1 MLLTNGPGCFGSNI
15 QKTIVL
21 NLISSLQL
29 PPLLSSVPDLIYT
42 VLDVVPVLQMKQLVR
57 YLGVKDREIEEA
69 ELNNRSCQE
78 AHYQMLRVWVERGS
92 QAGGGGH
99 GGMLH
104 WHLLQELLDVVRK
117 MDLGW
122 AADKLETKYSIQ

>member
-1 MLLTNGPGCFGSNI
+1 MVQGVSAQTYRKLLYLTLFLPF
-15 QKTIVL
+15 
-21 NLISSLQL
+21 QL

-122 AADKLETKYSIQ
+122 AADKLETKYGIQ